1 MRIALLAGVVAVAV
15 LVAVVVVGL
24 RLTGDDEPD
33 WAANATAAC
42 EQALG
47 RGRDLVVAG
56 AAITPVER
64 RVVEVFAGA
73 TEIEADMLAE
83 LEALPRPSAD
93 DEAIEQVL
101 AVVADSHRDDL
112 RVLAQLRRSFD
123 RGAFERRVNQ
133 TVPVLADL
141 RSRFTA
147 LGATGCVSYYD
158 PDSYAAG

>member
-1 MRIALLAGVVAVAV
+1 MRIFLVAGAVAVAV

-33 WAANATAAC
+33 WSGQATAAC

-47 RGRDLVVAG
+47 RGRQLATAG

-73 TEIEADMLAE
+73 AEIEADMLAE
-83 LEALPRPSAD
+83 LEALPRPTAD
-93 DEAIEQVL
+93 EQAIARTL
-101 AVVADSHRDDL
+101 AVVAESHQDDL
-112 RVLAQLRRSFD
+112 ALLAKLRRSFD
-123 RGAFERRVNQ
+123 RRLFERRVNE
-133 TVPVLADL
+133 TIPILADL
-141 RSRFTA
+141 RARFTA

-158 PDSYAAG
+158 PNSYATD